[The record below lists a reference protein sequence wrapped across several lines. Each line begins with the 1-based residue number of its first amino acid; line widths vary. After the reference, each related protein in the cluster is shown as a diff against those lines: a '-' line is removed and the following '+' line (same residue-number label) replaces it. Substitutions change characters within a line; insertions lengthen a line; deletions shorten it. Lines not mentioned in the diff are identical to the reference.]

1 MERSIEKK
9 RMMMV
14 NRTDARPKQQGTD
27 LEMISP
33 NRSFTIVKHADISP
47 TKTIYEKYNRDSNA
61 FDENAGGLTIQLRI
75 KALDKSN
82 HISQTV
88 QRKKHHSPEKN
99 KTSYKA
105 NPSKY
110 KLNANSSEVGFFKPQ
125 KFDQLIDKKKENRK
139 LNN

>member
-33 NRSFTIVKHADISP
+33 NRSFTIVKYADISP

-61 FDENAGGLTIQLRI
+61 FDENAGGLPIQLRI

-88 QRKKHHSPEKN
+88 
-99 KTSYKA
+99 
-105 NPSKY
+105 
-110 KLNANSSEVGFFKPQ
+110 
-125 KFDQLIDKKKENRK
+125 
-139 LNN
+139 